1 MVVACTASDMAADML
16 LVEFVSRTH
25 HPLAPAGTEEAH
37 KSAAA
42 DAPAD
47 IDETGTA
54 AAAAAVVSAGN
65 KAAAAAVVP
74 AARKK
79 AAAVAAATDTAAD
92 TAVVV
97 AAAAATC
104 TAAAAAFAVS
114 GTGAVGA
121 AATETGT
128 LFSSA
133 DEAHRTA
140 ATVVA

>member
-25 HPLAPAGTEEAH
+25 HPLAPGTEEAH

-79 AAAVAAATDTAAD
+79 AAAAAAATDTAAD

-114 GTGAVGA
+114 GIGAVAA
-121 AATETGT
+121 AATKTGT
-128 LFSSA
+128 VFFSA